1 MKNILKYIVK
11 KLSPTYEHHVFII
24 IKNKIKAG
32 FKKNIENKYLFILCP
47 PYCGS
52 TLINSII
59 STSNKVSVNNTWS
72 TREGQ
77 QLPTVRKLMFENEN
91 RWNENHDHNW
101 QFIKQEWMKYWDL
114 TKPVLLEKSPSN
126 ILRAKSIDKIF
137 SNAYYIISYRNPYV
151 HCEGIMRRNSA
162 SAEYAANFAI
172 KCLEHQKK
180 NIEALNNKI
189 IISYEELTE
198 NPQKIYDLVSTML
211 PQLLDIQMD
220 QKFKSH
226 NETNQNLKIENFKKD
241 KIDRLTD
248 DQMTIINSI
257 FEKKQELLSFFGYK
271 LIT

>member
-1 MKNILKYIVK
+1 MLR
-11 KLSPTYEHHVFII
+11 
-24 IKNKIKAG
+24 
-32 FKKNIENKYLFILCP
+32 
-47 PYCGS
+47 
-52 TLINSII
+52 
-59 STSNKVSVNNTWS
+59 TS
-72 TREGQ
+72 
-77 QLPTVRKLMFENEN
+77 
-91 RWNENHDHNW
+91 
-101 QFIKQEWMKYWDL
+101 
-114 TKPVLLEKSPSN
+114 
-126 ILRAKSIDKIF
+126 
-137 SNAYYIISYRNPYV
+137 
-151 HCEGIMRRNSA
+151 
-162 SAEYAANFAI
+162 
-172 KCLEHQKK
+172 KK

-226 NETNQNLKIENFKKD
+226 NETNQNLKIENFNKD